1 MPQQTIYAQVSHTR
15 HTEGYAVI
23 YRADLQ
29 QLKDKSLIK
38 TVILDKALKLVEEE
52 DYFEFIEGCSES
64 SATNPTDFEGV
75 KASAMPYIIESI
87 QQQELLESAS
97 QHRLIEIKIDSI
109 SNYFEKQI
117 NKVKRLQ
124 QNVKQEDIQRMRIAE
139 VENLKQR
146 RDEKITE
153 LEEQKRVSSR
163 FEILGILGVE

>member
-1 MPQQTIYAQVSHTR
+1 M
-15 HTEGYAVI
+15 
-23 YRADLQ
+23 
-29 QLKDKSLIK
+29 
-38 TVILDKALKLVEEE
+38 

-64 SATNPTDFEGV
+64 SATNPTDFESV
-75 KASAMPYIIESI
+75 KASAMQYIIESI
-87 QQQELLESAS
+87 QQQELQESAS

-139 VENLKQR
+139 MENLKQR
-146 RDEKITE
+146 RDEKIAE

-163 FEILGILGVE
+163 FEILGINLII